1 MIDKSIAARHHA
13 QFLANQM
20 ADEARLNNHHHGC
33 MECSKGGTLSAN
45 ALDLS
50 LLWQKL
56 IRNHKLVTVEYSA
69 AVEEEHEHPLPVGLE
84 RRDIY
89 LID

>member
-1 MIDKSIAARHHA
+1 
-13 QFLANQM
+13 M

-33 MECSKGGTLSAN
+33 VECAKGGKVPGYD
-45 ALDLS
+45 LDLA

-56 IRNHKLVTVEYSA
+56 IRNHKLVTVEYST
-69 AVEEEHEHPLPVGLE
+69 AVEEEHEHPLPAGLE

-89 LID
+89 LIDQA